1 MLNIK
6 QLEKLENDYLDLQIK
21 EINEEEKRETEK
33 IKEDFK
39 VKNFILNN
47 LNNKEIEF
55 DFDFY
60 NDEDLNVYYGLFINI
75 KYIKND
81 DIKYYTLTQYYTY
94 QDFYQITMI
103 TNEEINKLIN
113 YENEK
118 IKEKQNDEEEQEF

>member
-21 EINEEEKRETEK
+21 EINEEEKRETQK

-47 LNNKEIEF
+47 LRNKEIEF

-60 NDEDLNVYYGLFINI
+60 NDEDLNFYYGLFINI

-103 TNEEINKLIN
+103 TNEEINQLIQYKN
-113 YENEK
+113 QK
-118 IKEKQNDEEEQEF
+118 IKEKQNDEQEQEF

>member
-103 TNEEINKLIN
+103 TNEEINQLIQYKN
-113 YENEK
+113 QK

>member
-21 EINEEEKRETEK
+21 EINEEEKRETQK
-33 IKEDFK
+33 IKEDLK

-81 DIKYYTLTQYYTY
+81 DIKYYTLTQYYTFKDYY
-94 QDFYQITMI
+94 QMTII

-113 YENEK
+113 YKNEK
-118 IKEKQNDEEEQEF
+118 IKEKQNDEEEREF

>member
-21 EINEEEKRETEK
+21 EINEEEKRETQK

-60 NDEDLNVYYGLFINI
+60 NDEDLNFYYGLFINI

-103 TNEEINKLIN
+103 TNEEINQLIQYKN
-113 YENEK
+113 QK
-118 IKEKQNDEEEQEF
+118 IKEKQNDEEEREF

>member
-75 KYIKND
+75 KYIKNN

-103 TNEEINKLIN
+103 TNEEINQLIQYKN
-113 YENEK
+113 QK
-118 IKEKQNDEEEQEF
+118 IKDNKNDEEEREF

>member
-21 EINEEEKRETEK
+21 EINEEEKRETQK
-33 IKEDFK
+33 IKEDLK

-55 DFDFY
+55 TLDFY
-60 NDEDLNVYYGLFINI
+60 NDEDLNEIYGLFINI

-113 YENEK
+113 YKNEK
-118 IKEKQNDEEEQEF
+118 IKEKQNDEEEREF

>member
-21 EINEEEKRETEK
+21 EINEEEKRETQK
-33 IKEDFK
+33 IKEDLK

-103 TNEEINKLIN
+103 TNEEINQLIQYKN
-113 YENEK
+113 QK
-118 IKEKQNDEEEQEF
+118 IKEKQNDEEEREF